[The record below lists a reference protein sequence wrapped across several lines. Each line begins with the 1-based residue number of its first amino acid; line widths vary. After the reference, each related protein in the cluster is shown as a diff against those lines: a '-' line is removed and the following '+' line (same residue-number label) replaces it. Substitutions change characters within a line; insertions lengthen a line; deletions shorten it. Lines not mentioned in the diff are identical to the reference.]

1 MGHLTKRLRHQIH
14 PCQSHQST
22 SFGRFHSRTD
32 TKLNLH
38 RHSLRYMGI
47 TGKWI
52 YRKKTVVE
60 QELSLKTQKAC
71 NVAEYEAFLAGLD
84 LAKELKIQNLIVST
98 DSQLVANQVQG
109 LYDVKEQN
117 LKDYKEAALSAINF
131 NSVKINLVKRDLIE
145 EADS

>member
-1 MGHLTKRLRHQIH
+1 
-14 PCQSHQST
+14 
-22 SFGRFHSRTD
+22 
-32 TKLNLH
+32 
-38 RHSLRYMGI
+38 MGI

-84 LAKELKIQNLIVST
+84 LAKELKIQNLIVSA

>member
-1 MGHLTKRLRHQIH
+1 M
-14 PCQSHQST
+14 
-22 SFGRFHSRTD
+22 
-32 TKLNLH
+32 
-38 RHSLRYMGI
+38 
-47 TGKWI
+47 
-52 YRKKTVVE
+52 E

-84 LAKELKIQNLIVST
+84 LAKELKIQNLIVSA

>member
-1 MGHLTKRLRHQIH
+1 M
-14 PCQSHQST
+14 
-22 SFGRFHSRTD
+22 
-32 TKLNLH
+32 
-38 RHSLRYMGI
+38 
-47 TGKWI
+47 
-52 YRKKTVVE
+52 E